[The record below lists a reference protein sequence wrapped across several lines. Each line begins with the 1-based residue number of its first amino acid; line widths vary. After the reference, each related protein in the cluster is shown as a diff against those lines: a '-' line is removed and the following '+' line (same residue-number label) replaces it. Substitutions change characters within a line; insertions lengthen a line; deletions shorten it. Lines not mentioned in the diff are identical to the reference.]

1 MANIVIVPLYW
12 HANMNVTFALAKE
25 LQSRGHRVHYAG
37 IPETEERIRSQGF
50 NFVPLFSGVFPSG
63 TLDAQFANEAAGKYL
78 GAAGVN
84 ARVQA
89 MCELCRDG
97 EVAKATRNL
106 HPDLFLVSNH
116 LPWAGIGAW
125 KTGAPVVMFSSVI
138 VSARD
143 PVVPPI
149 SSDTIPSSSLFSR
162 LKVAWEWR
170 KLMLRRKVLMRTS
183 GFAKTSTYLKDL
195 ALASGYPLSG
205 IDFDGLPWPR
215 LSLPE
220 LVFFPECFDFQRAS
234 PINGAIYVE
243 ASVDTDRKDKEFPWE
258 ELDGR
263 PLVYCSLGSLITFK
277 YLALAKRFFQIFL
290 DAMRQRPDLQAA
302 VAIGNY
308 LKPEDFNRP
317 ENVILTDEAPQVA
330 LLKRAALMVGHAG
343 SGCIRESIFCGVPM
357 LLLPIGIDA
366 PGNAARAVYHGIA
379 LRANFRKASAQ
390 DLKAAIDKL
399 LDEPS
404 YSDAAKRMSR
414 KFVELQEQA
423 PSVSIIESALAGKL
437 DFHQYL

>member
-1 MANIVIVPLYW
+1 
-12 HANMNVTFALAKE
+12 
-25 LQSRGHRVHYAG
+25 
-37 IPETEERIRSQGF
+37 
-50 NFVPLFSGVFPSG
+50 
-63 TLDAQFANEAAGKYL
+63 
-78 GAAGVN
+78 
-84 ARVQA
+84 
-89 MCELCRDG
+89 
-97 EVAKATRNL
+97 
-106 HPDLFLVSNH
+106 
-116 LPWAGIGAW
+116 
-125 KTGAPVVMFSSVI
+125 
-138 VSARD
+138 
-143 PVVPPI
+143 
-149 SSDTIPSSSLFSR
+149 
-162 LKVAWEWR
+162 
-170 KLMLRRKVLMRTS
+170 MRTS
-183 GFAKTSTYLKDL
+183 GFARTFTYLKDL

-205 IDFDGLPWPR
+205 IDFNGLPWPR
-215 LSLPE
+215 LLFPE

-258 ELDGR
+258 KLDAR

-308 LKPEDFNRP
+308 LKPEDFNHP

-357 LLLPIGIDA
+357 LLLPVGIDA

-379 LRANFRKASAQ
+379 LRADFRKASAQ
-390 DLKAAIDKL
+390 ELKAAIDEL

-437 DFHQYL
+437 DFHQYS